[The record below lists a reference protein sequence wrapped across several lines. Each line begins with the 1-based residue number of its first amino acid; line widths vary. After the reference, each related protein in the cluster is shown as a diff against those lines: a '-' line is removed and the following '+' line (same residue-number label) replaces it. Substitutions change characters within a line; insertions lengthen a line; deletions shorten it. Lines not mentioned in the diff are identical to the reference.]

1 MIPRGDAWLGRL
13 AGGMNAL
20 GTCLILLVMILIN
33 SDIFLRFTV
42 NAPIR
47 GVAEIVSLSIVG
59 IVFLQLP
66 HTLRSGQITQADLL
80 LGLLRDRRPRLA
92 HMVGALHSLIGS
104 AIFATLAFAGWQ
116 PFRAA
121 YVGGHYVGS
130 PGDFTAPTWP
140 MLLLIVIGAAVMAI
154 QFLVLAVRHAASA
167 IARTGAPE

>member
-1 MIPRGDAWLGRL
+1 MKARGDIWLGRL
-13 AGGMNAL
+13 AGSMNAL
-20 GTCLILLVMILIN
+20 GTCLILLIMLLVN

-80 LGLLRDRRPRLA
+80 LGLLRIRRPWIA
-92 HMVGALHSLIGS
+92 HLVEMVHCLIGS
-104 AIFATLAFAGWQ
+104 AIFATLAFAGWTPYRQ
-116 PFRAA
+116 A

-140 MLLLIVIGAAVMAI
+140 MLLLIVLGAAVMAI
-154 QFLVLAVRHAASA
+154 QFLVFAARHFRSAV
-167 IARTGAPE
+167 APAGDTA

>member
-1 MIPRGDAWLGRL
+1 MSIRSDTWLGRL

-20 GTCLILLVMILIN
+20 GTCLILLVMLLVN

-80 LGLLRDRRPRLA
+80 LGLLRGRWPRLA
-92 HMVGALHSLIGS
+92 HLVGMIHSLIGCALFS
-104 AIFATLAFAGWQ
+104 ILAIYGWQ
-116 PFRAA
+116 PFRQA

-140 MLLLIVIGAAVMAI
+140 MLLLIVLGAGVMAI
-154 QFLVLAVRHAASA
+154 QFLVFAASHGKSA
-167 IARTGAPE
+167 LAPSGDVA